1 MQTAT
6 PSRSSYLRK
15 PFLFNHGVG
24 LVVGGCFPFVAYAM
38 LGDKALTPAFI
49 MACLFAG
56 LVLGAA
62 SFWFVTQTLK
72 KQLHEQLIMLHE
84 LLGEDVES
92 LSGQTVENLLDTVNS
107 SVSRVRN
114 LLTNLYPNG

>member
-1 MQTAT
+1 
-6 PSRSSYLRK
+6 
-15 PFLFNHGVG
+15 
-24 LVVGGCFPFVAYAM
+24 
-38 LGDKALTPAFI
+38 

-84 LLGEDVES
+84 LLGEDVEGH
-92 LSGQTVENLLDTVNS
+92 SGQTVETLLDTVNN
-107 SVSRVRN
+107 SVSRVRD
-114 LLTNLYPNG
+114 LLTNLYPTVDEFVPHCQTRADARRYLSARAEDGLQAAKSARTDVDGMHQKQ